1 MRLLENTNFLP
12 AIIIFLVAYGI
23 IISEKLNR
31 TVVALLGAVAMV
43 VFHILSQEEA
53 FHVIDFNTIGL
64 LVGMMTIVN
73 ILKRTGIFQYI
84 AIKTAKLSKG
94 SPWKIMLYFAVVTA
108 VASALLDNVTTILL
122 IAPVTFVIT
131 ETLGLSPVPFL
142 ITEVL
147 TANIG
152 GTATLI
158 GDPPNIMIGGAT
170 NLSFMDFLINLGP
183 VVAIIFVVVLI
194 LLKFIYGSQLKISEE
209 NKAKIS
215 EFDESKTITDPVLL
229 KKSGIVLLATIIGF
243 AIHQAFGLES
253 ATVAL
258 LGAAILLLIG
268 KVDVEEILT
277 EVEWPTIFFFM
288 GLFIMVGALEEIG
301 VIEVLA
307 NQLLTLTHNDPFI
320 TTMLIL
326 WVSAIASA
334 FLDNIPFVATMIP
347 LIHSIGASG
356 MDTTALWW
364 ALALGACLGGNGSV
378 VGATANVIVSGM
390 LHKKGYKLTFGDFLK
405 IGFPL
410 MLVSVVISMIYLII
424 FYV

>member
-31 TVVALLGAVAMV
+31 TVVALLGAIAMV

-94 SPWKIMLYFAVVTA
+94 SPWKIMLYFSVVTA

-131 ETLGLSPVPFL
+131 ETLGLNPVPFL

-183 VVAIIFVVVLI
+183 VVVVIFIVVL
-194 LLKFIYGSQLKISEE
+194 
-209 NKAKIS
+209 
-215 EFDESKTITDPVLL
+215 
-229 KKSGIVLLATIIGF
+229 
-243 AIHQAFGLES
+243 
-253 ATVAL
+253 
-258 LGAAILLLIG
+258 LLL
-268 KVDVEEILT
+268 EER
-277 EVEWPTIFFFM
+277 
-288 GLFIMVGALEEIG
+288 
-301 VIEVLA
+301 
-307 NQLLTLTHNDPFI
+307 
-320 TTMLIL
+320 
-326 WVSAIASA
+326 
-334 FLDNIPFVATMIP
+334 
-347 LIHSIGASG
+347 
-356 MDTTALWW
+356 
-364 ALALGACLGGNGSV
+364 
-378 VGATANVIVSGM
+378 
-390 LHKKGYKLTFGDFLK
+390 
-405 IGFPL
+405 
-410 MLVSVVISMIYLII
+410 
-424 FYV
+424 

>member
-31 TVVALLGAVAMV
+31 TVVALLGAIAMV

-94 SPWKIMLYFAVVTA
+94 SPWKIMLYFSVVTA

-131 ETLGLSPVPFL
+131 ETLGLNPVPFL

-183 VVAIIFVVVLI
+183 VVVVIFIVVLL

-209 NKAKIS
+209 NKAKIA
-215 EFDESKTITDPVLL
+215 EFDETKTITDPVLL
-229 KKSGIVLLATIIGF
+229 KKSGIVLLGTIIGF
-243 AIHQAFGLES
+243 AIHQSFGLES
-253 ATVAL
+253 ATIAL
-258 LGAAILLLIG
+258 LGAGILLLIS

-301 VIEVLA
+301 VIEVVA
-307 NQLLTLTHNDPFI
+307 NQLISLTHGNVFV

-326 WVSAIASA
+326 WVAAIASA

-347 LIHSIGASG
+347 LIHSIGATG
-356 MDTTALWW
+356 MDTTSLWW

-410 MLVSVVISMIYLII
+410 ILISVFISMIYLII

>member
-31 TVVALLGAVAMV
+31 TVVALLGAIAMV

-94 SPWKIMLYFAVVTA
+94 SPWKIMLYFSVVTA

-131 ETLGLSPVPFL
+131 ETLGLNPVPFL

-183 VVAIIFVVVLI
+183 VVVVIFIVVLL

-209 NKAKIS
+209 NKAKIA
-215 EFDESKTITDPVLL
+215 EFDETKTITDPVLL
-229 KKSGIVLLATIIGF
+229 KKSGIVLLGTIIGF
-243 AIHQAFGLES
+243 AIHQSFGLES
-253 ATVAL
+253 ATIAL
-258 LGAAILLLIG
+258 LGAGILLLIS

-301 VIEVLA
+301 VIEVVA
-307 NQLLTLTHNDPFI
+307 NQLISLTHGNVFV

-326 WVSAIASA
+326 WVAAIASA

-347 LIHSIGASG
+347 LIHSIGATG
-356 MDTTALWW
+356 MDTTSLWW

-390 LHKKGYKLTFGDFLK
+390 LHKKGYKLTFECF
-405 IGFPL
+405 
-410 MLVSVVISMIYLII
+410 
-424 FYV
+424 

>member
-31 TVVALLGAVAMV
+31 TVVALLGAIAMV

-94 SPWKIMLYFAVVTA
+94 SPWKIMLYFSVVTA

-131 ETLGLSPVPFL
+131 ETLGLNPVPFL

-170 NLSFMDFLINLGP
+170 NLSFMDFLVNLGP
-183 VVAIIFVVVLI
+183 VVVVIFIVVLF

-209 NKAKIS
+209 NKAKIA
-215 EFDESKTITDPVLL
+215 EFDETKTITDPVLL
-229 KKSGIVLLATIIGF
+229 KKSGIVLLGTIIGF
-243 AIHQAFGLES
+243 AIHQSFGLES
-253 ATVAL
+253 ATIAL
-258 LGAAILLLIG
+258 LGAGILLLIS

-301 VIEVLA
+301 VIEVVA
-307 NQLLTLTHNDPFI
+307 NQLISLTHGNVFV

-326 WVSAIASA
+326 WVAAIASA

-347 LIHSIGASG
+347 LIHSIGATG
-356 MDTTALWW
+356 MDTTPLWW

-410 MLVSVVISMIYLII
+410 MVISVFISMIYLII